1 MSQQSGQERRRF
13 TRIAFDAEAELR
25 VGERRW
31 VVNIEDISL
40 KGVLLAHPPG
50 FDAPLGQAMEVEAWL
65 DSDVQIVLP
74 VTLARIDDDFL
85 GCACGAID
93 LDSIT
98 HLRRLVEL
106 NLEDSALLDR
116 ELEHLISGNDEAPS
130 QQ

>member
-25 VGERRW
+25 VGERQW
-31 VVNIEDISL
+31 VVKIEDISL
-40 KGVLLAHPPG
+40 KGVLLVHPPG
-50 FDAPLGQAMEVEAWL
+50 FDAPLGEAMEVEAWL

-106 NLEDSALLDR
+106 NLEDSTLLDR
-116 ELEHLISGNDEAPS
+116 ELEHLISGHDEPS
-130 QQ
+130 A